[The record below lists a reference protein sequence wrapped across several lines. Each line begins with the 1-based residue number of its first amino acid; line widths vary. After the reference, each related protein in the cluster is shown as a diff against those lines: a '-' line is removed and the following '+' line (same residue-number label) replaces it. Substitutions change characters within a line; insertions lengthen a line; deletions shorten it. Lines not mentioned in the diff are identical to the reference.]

1 MKTVWL
7 KGLTLD
13 QKTEMKKE
21 YAASSHLRAALTSIL
36 NDKLSTINTSLRSK
50 TNYENPAWAF
60 QQADGIG
67 YERAIYEVIALI
79 SNSPVEK

>member
-7 KGLTLD
+7 KGCTVE

-21 YAASSHLRAALTSIL
+21 FIASSHLRSKLTELL

-50 TNYENPAWAF
+50 SNYENPAWAY

-79 SNSPVEK
+79 ANSPVEK

>member
-7 KGLTLD
+7 KGCTVE

-21 YAASSHLRAALTSIL
+21 FIASSHLRSKLTELL
-36 NDKLSTINTSLRSK
+36 NDKLAMINTSLRSK
-50 TNYENPAWAF
+50 SNYENPAWAY

-79 SNSPVEK
+79 ANSPVEK